1 MAKASIIFF
10 PHVGKKSLR
19 NGKIPM
25 YVRIVLHSEKAE
37 TRLSA
42 DVNEQE
48 IALWNQR
55 IMRFENNKMSINKL
69 LNKYQHDFE
78 EIIFRNS
85 NKLNELSAK
94 DLRDLLMGKSKTL
107 EKTIP
112 QYVDDYYTNSVV
124 LKNTITLGT
133 KKNYSKAIKHLH
145 SFLSYHKNS
154 SMVMSQATIT
164 MGNNFLDYLLS
175 SIPELKKTG
184 MSESS
189 AAGNIKKLQAIFQR
203 AFDEGLIVRNPFKG
217 LKLKTQAPP
226 RQKLS
231 SEEVQAL
238 FNCELKE
245 FSTLDKVRDIFMFSV
260 FTGLAYADAIGLRK
274 NEMQNWKNNEYYI
287 HLNRAKTNVETRQ
300 FLISQTCDLIG
311 KYKEFNKFK
320 ETLIP
325 SISNQQLNMWLKII
339 AEKVGIS
346 KPLSSHIARHT
357 YRQLL
362 SEAGIKD
369 LAAIKTM
376 MGHSRNKDIDAV
388 YHNVTERQLLE
399 AKEQYQT
406 FLNEILKK

>member
-19 NGKIPM
+19 NGKVPM
-25 YVRIVLHSEKAE
+25 YVRILLHRGKAE

-48 IALWNQR
+48 IALWNER
-55 IMRFENNKMSINKL
+55 IMRFENNKMSVNKL
-69 LNKYQHDFE
+69 LNKYQQDFE

-85 NKLNELSAK
+85 NKLNELSAQ
-94 DLRDLLMGKSKTL
+94 DLRDLLMGKCKTL

-112 QYVDDYYTNSVV
+112 QYVDDYYTNSVE
-124 LKNTITLGT
+124 LKNTITPGT
-133 KKNYSKAIKHLH
+133 KKNYKKAIKHLH
-145 SFLSYHKNS
+145 NFLSYHKNS

-226 RQKLS
+226 RQKLN

-274 NEMQNWKNNEYYI
+274 NEMKNWKNNEYYI

-325 SISNQQLNMWLKII
+325 FISNQQLNMWLKII

-376 MGHSRNKDIDAV
+376 MGHSRNKDIDSV

>member
-19 NGKIPM
+19 NGKVPM
-25 YVRIVLHSEKAE
+25 YVRIVLHSGKAE

-85 NKLNELSAK
+85 NKLNELSAQ
-94 DLRDLLMGKSKTL
+94 DLRDLLMGKCKTL

-231 SEEVQAL
+231 SEEVKAL
-238 FNCELKE
+238 FNYELKE

-300 FLISQTCDLIG
+300 FLISQTCDLIE

>member
-10 PHVGKKSLR
+10 PHVGKKNQR
-19 NGKIPM
+19 NGKTPM
-25 YVRIVLHSEKAE
+25 YVRIVLHSGKAE

-48 IALWNQR
+48 IVLWNPR
-55 IMRFENNKMSINKL
+55 IMRFENNKMSVNNL
-69 LNKYQHDFE
+69 LNKYQQDFE

-94 DLRDLLMGKSKTL
+94 DLRDLLMGTCKRL
-107 EKTIP
+107 EKTIS
-112 QYVDDYYTNSVV
+112 QYTDDYYTNSIA
-124 LKNTITLGT
+124 LKNTITPGT
-133 KKNYSKAIKHLH
+133 KKNYRMAIKHLQ
-145 SFLSYHKNS
+145 SFLSYHNNS

-175 SIPELKKTG
+175 SIPELKKIG
-184 MSESS
+184 MTESS
-189 AAGNIKKLQAIFQR
+189 AAGNVKKLKAIFQR
-203 AFDEGLIVRNPFKG
+203 AFDEGVIDRNPFQG

-231 SEEVQAL
+231 SEEVKAL
-238 FNCELKE
+238 FTCELKE

-287 HLNRAKTNVETRQ
+287 HLNRTKTNVETRQ
-300 FLISQTCDLIG
+300 FLISQTCGIIE
-311 KYKEFNKFK
+311 KYKEFNKLK

-388 YHNVTERQLLE
+388 YHNVTEKQLLE
-399 AKEQYQT
+399 AKEQYQI

>member
-19 NGKIPM
+19 NGKVPM
-25 YVRIVLHSEKAE
+25 YVRIVLHSGKAE

-85 NKLNELSAK
+85 NKLNELSAQ
-94 DLRDLLMGKSKTL
+94 DLRDLLMGKCKTL
-107 EKTIP
+107 GKTIP

-203 AFDEGLIVRNPFKG
+203 AFDEGLIARNPFKG

-300 FLISQTCDLIG
+300 FLISQSCDIIG

>member
-19 NGKIPM
+19 NGKVPM
-25 YVRIVLHSEKAE
+25 YVRILLHRGKAE

-69 LNKYQHDFE
+69 LNKYQQDFE

-85 NKLNELSAK
+85 NKLNELSAQ
-94 DLRDLLMGKSKTL
+94 DLRDLLMGTCKTL

-112 QYVDDYYTNSVV
+112 QYVDDYYNNSVV

-175 SIPELKKTG
+175 SIPELKKIG

-203 AFDEGLIVRNPFKG
+203 AFDEGLITRNPFKG

-231 SEEVQAL
+231 SEEVKAL

-287 HLNRAKTNVETRQ
+287 HLKRAKTNVETRQ
-300 FLISQTCDLIG
+300 FLISQTCDLIE